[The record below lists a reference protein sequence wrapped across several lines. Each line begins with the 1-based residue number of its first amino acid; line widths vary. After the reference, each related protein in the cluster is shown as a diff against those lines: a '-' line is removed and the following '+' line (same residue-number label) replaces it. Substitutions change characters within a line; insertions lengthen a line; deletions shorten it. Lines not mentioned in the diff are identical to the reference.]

1 MIRTVS
7 LIALAC
13 AIAAPVSAQAQTTPA
28 ATGKPTVA
36 QADAFVAEAEKAM
49 AAASLDANRV
59 AWVNA
64 TYITDDTDAL
74 AAKSGAEMT
83 DLGVKYALG
92 AARYASLPGL
102 SFDTKRKLD
111 LLRGGLT
118 LPAPT
123 RAGASEELST
133 LTTKMSSSY
142 GKGMGTLD
150 GKPINGSDIEAAMG
164 STRDPA
170 KLTEMWTSWN
180 DKVGAPMR
188 GDYAKMTAISNEGAR
203 ELGYKDVGALWRSG
217 YDMTPEQFAALT
229 DTIWK

>member
-1 MIRTVS
+1 MRT
-7 LIALAC
+7 AG
-13 AIAAPVSAQAQTTPA
+13 AAPSVAGAQAA
-28 ATGKPTVA
+28 AAASSPTAA
-36 QADAFVAEAEKAM
+36 QADAFVAEAEKVF
-49 AAASLDANRV
+49 AAKSVDASRV

-92 AARYASLPGL
+92 AAKYANVPGL
-102 SFDTKRKLD
+102 SVDTKRKLD

-123 RAGASEELST
+123 RPGASDELSM

-164 STRDPA
+164 ESRDPA
-170 KLTEMWTSWN
+170 KLQEMWDHHRIRQMLATYCHGC
-180 DKVGAPMR
+180 DRADGVEDPPLRLLEEEVG
-188 GDYAKMTAISNEGAR
+188 
-203 ELGYKDVGALWRSG
+203 V
-217 YDMTPEQFAALT
+217 AAVSEEP
-229 DTIWK
+229 